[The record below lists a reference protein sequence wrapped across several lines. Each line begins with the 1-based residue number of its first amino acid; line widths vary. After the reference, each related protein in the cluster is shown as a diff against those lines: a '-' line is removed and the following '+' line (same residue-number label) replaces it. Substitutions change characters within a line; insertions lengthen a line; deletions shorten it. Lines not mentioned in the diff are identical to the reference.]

1 MGLFDI
7 LNPLFTGIE
16 TYCLSWIPAWAR
28 VALYGLGSGIA
39 TMLLY
44 AKFSNQDALTQ
55 GKQASKKALS
65 RLRELD
71 PEAEFDV
78 VLATMRKAIAE
89 PLKQAKTA
97 AIPALWASLPLV
109 FVLVWLGNSYSYQAP
124 SAGSTIQALTE
135 PFVRLQEGN
144 GVHRSEGQTYS
155 LTWPESGQIELKEL
169 TGDLIISIPSSTH
182 VPLIHKRKWWN
193 MFVGNPAGYIRESAP
208 ITSVEFTIPPKELID
223 FGPHWLRSWL
233 VFYFAV
239 LMAAAVAIKVKFN
252 IA

>member
-1 MGLFDI
+1 MGFFDI

-44 AKFSNQDALTQ
+44 AKISNQDALAE
-55 GKQASKKALS
+55 GKQASKEALS
-65 RLRELD
+65 RLRRLD

-78 VLATMRKAIAE
+78 VLATMRKAVAE
-89 PLKQAKTA
+89 PLKQTKNA

-109 FVLVWLGNSYSYQAP
+109 FVLVWLSNSYSYQIP
-124 SAGSTIQALTE
+124 SAGNIIQVRIE
-135 PFVRLQEGN
+135 PFVPLQEDN
-144 GVHRSEGQTYS
+144 GVYRSEGQTYS
-155 LTWPESGQIELKEL
+155 LTWPEFGQIDLQEL
-169 TGDLIISIPSSTH
+169 TGDFIISIPSSTPA
-182 VPLIHKRKWWN
+182 PLIHKRKWWN
-193 MFVGNPAGYIRESAP
+193 ILIGNPAGYIDESAT
-208 ITSVEFTIPPKELID
+208 ITSVEFTIPPRELID

-233 VFYFAV
+233 VFYFAA
-239 LMAAAVAIKVKFN
+239 LMAAAVAIKVRFK